1 MGAATRGRLRNGER
15 RMRKDMNK
23 KNTRK
28 NEYLYYDL
36 TAALLGIG
44 LFAFFFATA
53 RLGIPT
59 VDEADYCN
67 LRYLQG
73 DIPFV
78 EWWDPAQLFC
88 LTVTPIVG
96 LYKTFAGSTDGLLI
110 FMRFFFLAADAV
122 FYVFM
127 YRKLRRYRAAGLL
140 GALTFC
146 AILPQTLRAFSY
158 FTVSSFIFYGVSL
171 LLIMDEKKRSPVA
184 LILFGALL
192 AVGVMTEP
200 FLLVVYIIYVGAVA
214 VRVLLR
220 SKIRI
225 AENCVFVL
233 EPHVCLW
240 LTLGAFLVFLA
251 LMAFLA
257 VKGSFARLP
266 EMLPLIFG
274 GVKYTVASVFTDR
287 KIRFLPTFI
296 GTLSMVASALLV
308 AASAVL
314 YFIKRPCR
322 SVRLALFAMS
332 CVLAAYCWG
341 RLFFGVFISKETD
354 IVNAIN
360 YHGALLQP
368 FAVCWFLL
376 SDKKEPRVAA
386 CLCAALLY
394 GAAVDIGSSSVLG
407 TGGTM
412 VAFPGFVGFFSLAR
426 EAVQA
431 LKQGARE
438 KEATQTDEK
447 RPRLSFLRAG
457 GAAALAA
464 AVLCAAGFLS
474 WNAGFVGLETVDPPI
489 ERYISPMFS
498 AGGDPFAETLTSG
511 PCRGIV
517 TSAKIASLY
526 NGALRDLDEVKAAA
540 EGGPVMVYGF
550 TPFAYL
556 YLDLPY
562 GSHGAWYDG
571 DLARA
576 FAYWRKF
583 PARRPVCVYA
593 PLFDN
598 LYWASYKDLSFAVSR
613 EGFARKVLADLEDL
627 GAFDAAF
634 GEAGII
640 LRAVG

>member
-1 MGAATRGRLRNGER
+1 MNGI
-15 RMRKDMNK
+15 NA
-23 KNTRK
+23 RK
-28 NEYLYYDL
+28 NEYFYFDL
-36 TAALLGIG
+36 AAALLGAV

-53 RLGIPT
+53 RLGMPS

-78 EWWDPAQLFC
+78 EWWDPAQLFW
-88 LTVTPIVG
+88 LTMVPVVG
-96 LYKTFAGSTDGLLI
+96 LYKLAVGSADGLLL
-110 FMRFFFLAADAV
+110 FMRYFFLAADAV
-122 FYVFM
+122 FYAFLC
-127 YRKLRRYRAAGLL
+127 RRLRRYRAAGLTA
-140 GALTFC
+140 ALTFC
-146 AILPQTLRAFSY
+146 AVFPQTLRAVSY
-158 FTVSSFIFYGVSL
+158 FTVSAFLFYGVL
-171 LLIMDEKKRSPVA
+171 LLLTEEKKRSPTA

-192 AVGVMTEP
+192 AVGIMTEP
-200 FLLVVYIIYVGAVA
+200 FLLAVYIIYIGAVGA
-214 VRVLLR
+214 RMLLKTKKR
-220 SKIRI
+220 SLNGF
-225 AENCVFVL
+225 AFVL
-233 EPHVCLW
+233 EPRVCLW
-240 LTLGAFLVFLA
+240 LTLGAFAVFLA
-251 LMAFLA
+251 LVGFLA
-257 VKGSFARLP
+257 VKGTFSRLP
-266 EMLPLIFG
+266 EMLPYIFG
-274 GVKYTVASVFTDR
+274 GTKYTGASVFGDTKFR
-287 KIRFLPTFI
+287 LAVSFFGK
-296 GTLSMVASALLV
+296 
-308 AASAVL
+308 AASVGFLLLPAAGAVA

-322 SVRLALFAMS
+322 GLRLGLFALS
-332 CVLAAYCWG
+332 CAFAAYCWG
-341 RLFFGVFISKETD
+341 RLFIGVFVTKETD
-354 IVNAIN
+354 PVNAIN
-360 YHGALLQP
+360 FHGVLLQP

-376 SDKKEPRVAA
+376 SEKKDPRLSV
-386 CLCAALLY
+386 CLWASLLY
-394 GAAVDIGSSSVLG
+394 GAAVDLGSSSVLG
-407 TGGTM
+407 AGGTM
-412 VAFPGFVGFFSLAR
+412 AALPGFVGFFSLAR

-457 GAAALAA
+457 GAVVLAA

-526 NGALRDLDEVKAAA
+526 NGALRDLDEVRAAA

-627 GAFDAAF
+627 GAFDARF
-634 GEAGII
+634 GEAGVI
-640 LRAVG
+640 LRAIG